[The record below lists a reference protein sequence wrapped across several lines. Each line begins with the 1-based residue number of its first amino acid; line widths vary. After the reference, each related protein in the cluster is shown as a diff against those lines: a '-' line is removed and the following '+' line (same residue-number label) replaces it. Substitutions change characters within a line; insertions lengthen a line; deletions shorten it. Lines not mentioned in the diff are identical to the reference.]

1 MLVESSEIDLQTPT
15 GPMRT
20 AVFAPL
26 SSSRARYSGL
36 LLYSEI
42 FQLTPPIRRLA
53 IQFASHGHL
62 VMAPEIYHE
71 HEPAGTVLGYDDA
84 GKEKGNLYKKLT
96 ALSTFDDDAAAV
108 IEALRADPRCNGTIG
123 TVGFCI
129 GGHLSFRAALHPAI
143 AAAACFY
150 PTDLQ
155 SGTLGKGEQADTLAR
170 AKEIPG
176 ELLMIFG
183 LQDPHVPAEGRRK
196 IYDVL
201 TAAKRRFTWHE
212 FNAQHAFMRD
222 EDARHDA
229 AVAKVSMRLALDLFR
244 RM

>member
-96 ALSTFDDDAAAV
+96 ALSTFDADAAAV

-155 SGTLGKGEQADTLAR
+155 AGTLGKGEQADTLAR

-196 IYDVL
+196 IYDAL

-229 AVAKVSMRLALDLFR
+229 AVAKVSMTLALDLFR